1 MNLHSVILYSF
12 GYLMDTSQNQ
22 LGDLGRKIIL
32 PLLKVVN
39 NGKIIMMIWI
49 LYLSIL
55 SNNFW
60 EQKDPSAI
68 LYNAQNSIVL
78 TLLYTRSNT
87 VWKETMTLGV
97 CLPLI
102 FSYPAKLFLLVKS
115 QFSHLWNVTCLA
127 WCLLPIN
134 GATTIFLYSQY
145 ALWNNFIKVKF
156 LVPSINSS

>member
-1 MNLHSVILYSF
+1 
-12 GYLMDTSQNQ
+12 MDTSQNQ

-68 LYNAQNSIVL
+68 LYNAQNSICI
-78 TLLYTRSNT
+78 NT
-87 VWKETMTLGV
+87 
-97 CLPLI
+97 
-102 FSYPAKLFLLVKS
+102 
-115 QFSHLWNVTCLA
+115 
-127 WCLLPIN
+127 
-134 GATTIFLYSQY
+134 
-145 ALWNNFIKVKF
+145 ALHKK
-156 LVPSINSS
+156 